1 MKKKNEKLLRENE
14 KLKNEK
20 NNLRKL
26 NLKNDSKFSLLYR
39 DTSASLL
46 SNSNFSSINPSGRN
60 NNYQNQMFKI
70 LDDVDSTE
78 SKLDTESSVNSK
90 GNKKNEIDE
99 KKNK

>member
-1 MKKKNEKLLRENE
+1 M
-14 KLKNEK
+14 
-20 NNLRKL
+20 
-26 NLKNDSKFSLLYR
+26 YR

-70 LDDVDSTE
+70 LDDVYSTE
-78 SKLDTESSVNSK
+78 NKLETESNVNSK

>member
-26 NLKNDSKFSLLYR
+26 NLKNDSKFSLMFR
-39 DTSASLL
+39 DGSTSLL
-46 SNSNFSSINPSGRN
+46 SNSNFSSLNPSGRN
-60 NNYQNQMFKI
+60 NNYQSQMFKI
-70 LDDVDSTE
+70 LGDIDSSG
-78 SKLDTESSVNSK
+78 SKVDTEASTNSK
-90 GNKKNEIDE
+90 GNKKNDKDE